1 MTPVLLPGTD
11 TAESTSAFLESIG
24 ARAIG
29 IPPGA
34 VKWEPESEELA
45 WKYDAWGFSLT
56 DSGKAAVASLSP
68 NTPVLLL
75 SLIHI

>member
-45 WKYDAWGFSLT
+45 WKYEAWRNANSPSPSEFRRILT
-56 DSGKAAVASLSP
+56 AP
-68 NTPVLLL
+68 RFFMEPQ
-75 SLIHI
+75 